1 MSADTRIGLLG
12 GTLDPVHVGH
22 LETASAARRAL
33 QLDCVYMLPSNIPPH
48 RTQQPAASSHHRFA
62 MTALAVNGVDGLR
75 ASDLELSAPGPSYT
89 AETLTRFS
97 QRTGF
102 GASQIFFITGAD
114 AFAEIETWYRYPDV
128 LDLANF
134 IVVSRPGFAVEALR
148 DRLPSLVGRMT
159 NADARQAEARSQQ
172 QPEASRHRI
181 FLVNATTP
189 EVSSSD
195 IRQRLAA
202 RRSIAGLVPA
212 TVERHIAQHRL
223 YVDQA

>member
-1 MSADTRIGLLG
+1 MA
-12 GTLDPVHVGH
+12 
-22 LETASAARRAL
+22 
-33 QLDCVYMLPSNIPPH
+33 
-48 RTQQPAASSHHRFA
+48 
-62 MTALAVNGVDGLR
+62 ALAVNGVEGLR

-97 QRTGF
+97 QRTGL

-148 DRLPSLVGRMT
+148 DRVSALAGRMIGPVVDQPI
-159 NADARQAEARSQQ
+159 ASRQSLTARSQ
-172 QPEASRHRI
+172 QPEASSHRI

-223 YVDQA
+223 YVDQP